1 MYEIKTLGVLQ
12 YYTKFAMHFGTR
24 MFSLTDSGYPTLF
37 ALGYCSHRTN
47 EVVVCRIGNWRE
59 RLLHELG
66 HVSGLKHNYTKGNIM
81 HPWGLLRGMD
91 GVNEIK
97 TRLGYDYDYY
107 QSFM

>member
-1 MYEIKTLGVLQ
+1 MYEVAVLGVFQ
-12 YYTKFAMHFGTR
+12 YYSKFATHFGIR
-24 MFSLTDSGYPTLF
+24 MFSLTDSGYPTVF

-66 HVSGLKHNYTKGNIM
+66 HVAGLEHDYTNGTIM

-97 TRLGYDYDYY
+97 HRLGSDYDYY
-107 QSFM
+107 QSFL